1 MYGLGISKS
10 GEILDLAVASDVID
24 KGGAWY
30 SYEGNKIGQGRENAK
45 KFLMDNPDICQKIET
60 QIREKFKF
68 ASENGEK
75 LVDYDPIDGED
86 DEEFDGSPID
96 NDTEDTGVIE
106 LEEED

>member
-10 GEILDLAVASDVID
+10 GEILDLAVASDVVE

-45 KFLMDNPDICQKIET
+45 TFLMENPEICQRIEE
-60 QIREKFKF
+60 QIREKFVLED
-68 ASENGEK
+68 ENSGKTTEYDT
-75 LVDYDPIDGED
+75 VDD
-86 DEEFDGSPID
+86 DEEFDGSLI
-96 NDTEDTGVIE
+96 EDDADEATGIE